1 MGSDANP
8 NVFLIGIWG
17 GEERIYATVKFFL
30 YTMFGSLLMLVA
42 IIYLGYIASTI
53 PQGAFT
59 TNLIKLNSIAPTL
72 SKDLQLI
79 LFLAFTF
86 SFAIKIP
93 LFPFHTWLPDAHVQA
108 PTAGSVLLAGVL
120 LKMGTY
126 GLLRFSIPFF
136 PIAAIEMAPIISTI
150 AVIGI
155 IYGALVAMVQ
165 TDIKKLVA
173 YSSVS
178 HMGFIVLGIFS
189 FSIEGTQGAI
199 LQMLNH
205 GLSTGALFLLVG
217 MIYDR
222 RHTKL
227 ISEFGGLAK
236 IMPIFSTLFLIIT
249 FSSIGVPGLNGFVG
263 EFLILLG
270 AFKSTILSRGFS
282 IVSALGVVLSAIY
295 MLWMYQRV
303 FFGVV
308 SKDENRNLKDLNKTE
323 IFVLSLI
330 LIFVLWIGI
339 YPSTF
344 LKLTEISSAKILT
357 VLFDTSKYLSIL

>member
-1 MGSDANP
+1 
-8 NVFLIGIWG
+8 
-17 GEERIYATVKFFL
+17 
-30 YTMFGSLLMLVA
+30 MLVA

-165 TDIKKLVA
+165 TDIKNL
-173 YSSVS
+173 S
-178 HMGFIVLGIFS
+178 H
-189 FSIEGTQGAI
+189 I
-199 LQMLNH
+199 LQ
-205 GLSTGALFLLVG
+205 
-217 MIYDR
+217 
-222 RHTKL
+222 
-227 ISEFGGLAK
+227 
-236 IMPIFSTLFLIIT
+236 
-249 FSSIGVPGLNGFVG
+249 
-263 EFLILLG
+263 
-270 AFKSTILSRGFS
+270 SRT
-282 IVSALGVVLSAIY
+282 
-295 MLWMYQRV
+295 W
-303 FFGVV
+303 
-308 SKDENRNLKDLNKTE
+308 DL
-323 IFVLSLI
+323 
-330 LIFVLWIGI
+330 
-339 YPSTF
+339 
-344 LKLTEISSAKILT
+344 
-357 VLFDTSKYLSIL
+357 